1 MAGDIESGPFTEAEK
16 AALALATVLSNAV
29 QDGVVDEI
37 WKKWFGIDMLY
48 PVGMSA
54 YF

>member
-1 MAGDIESGPFTEAEK
+1 MRFEPWTR
-16 AALALATVLSNAV
+16 
-29 QDGVVDEI
+29 DGVVDEI